1 MVPKVLLSGISY
13 RFQAL
18 QSLLMIR
25 IFTAVLALHMG
36 TCAWT
41 ADRIWTNQGPDNGTV
56 HSLGNGRMLV
66 YETGPN
72 VTTIYPG
79 PYTSPSIYK
88 LLLVDDRPVE
98 VVSERETGSAIWQ
111 HSVGVDGTNLGLM
124 TDFVDAELPCLIRH
138 LDLEKRLRFRL
149 ELIPDLQVQVVN
161 SAEGGKLMIRMDPGE
176 RIYQYYV
183 YPKPLY
189 HQIAWKGNMKVER
202 SKENPDVYHLE
213 IESGETELYFIGGPE
228 FSEVNEHAEGVAE
241 AGYAGLLERTR
252 NWWKQFTQERTD
264 FEELFPDH
272 LPEREKL
279 LRTIDDVSV
288 MIRTQQAAEGAVMAG
303 YPYPL
308 GYVRDQYGVSR
319 GYLALGYVEE
329 AKNILQFYWDV
340 WDKTGEIH
348 CAQGIGVDGIFH
360 IHENDE
366 VESPGY
372 LIMQAFDL
380 LEKTG
385 DQVFVRSIF
394 PMLEWCWEVQKK
406 HLIGNMLPFNGDE
419 TYVAGGILPRSA
431 LNDGSSEATM
441 LFIDGG
447 EKFLD
452 WIGTQY
458 LWDRNKVESEKE
470 LLAAVRKDFR
480 KNFWM
485 DGQLITNNPERASLG
500 EMPQFRHGVC
510 ERGGPD
516 CLVYRTYGFGGIDW
530 TQRDAHGRYQCMN
543 CLSLGPLA
551 EGDNTIYKLVSVSLT
566 PLYFQSNLLTT
577 EELKPVVDG
586 IYNSFQETGVLSSR
600 TSAAS
605 MDENQRSVG
614 YDYGLVL
621 FAMLQTGSKGSEDVY
636 LKTVEIV
643 DEIGAWSEYYL
654 GSVPSGTRCR
664 PWESA
669 INLEALI
676 EFAKQYTE

>member
-1 MVPKVLLSGISY
+1 MLPRQRILGTYNRSQTFQGIRMV
-13 RFQAL
+13 A
-18 QSLLMIR
+18 
-25 IFTAVLALHMG
+25 AVVALHIG
-36 TCAWT
+36 VYGWT
-41 ADRIWTNQGPDNGTV
+41 ADRTWTNEGEDNGTI
-56 HSLGNGRMLV
+56 HSLGNGKMLV
-66 YETGPN
+66 YETGPD
-72 VTTIYPG
+72 VTTLYPG
-79 PYTSPSIYK
+79 PYTSPSLYK
-88 LLLVDDRPVE
+88 LLLEDDRQVE
-98 VVSERETGSAIWQ
+98 VISERETGSAIWH
-111 HSVGVDGTNLGLM
+111 HSVNADGTILGSM
-124 TDFVDAELPCLIRH
+124 TDFVDADLPCLVRH
-138 LDLEKRLRFRL
+138 LDLEKGMQFRL

-161 SAEGGKLMIRMDPGE
+161 SDKGGKLVIRMDPGE

-189 HQIAWKGNMKVER
+189 HQISWKGNIKV
-202 SKENPDVYHLE
+202 KIADDNPDIYYIDVLPG
-213 IESGETELYFIGGPE
+213 ESDLYFVGGPE
-228 FSEVNEHAEGVAE
+228 FSEVIEHTDAVIE

-252 NWWKQFTQERTD
+252 NWWRQFTLERED
-264 FEELFPDH
+264 FEKLFPTN

-279 LRTIDDVSV
+279 LRTIDEVSV
-288 MIRTQQAAEGAVMAG
+288 MIRTQQSTEGAVIAG

-329 AKNILQFYWDV
+329 AKSILKFYWDI

-360 IHENDE
+360 IHENDD

-385 DQVFVRSIF
+385 DQVFIRSIF

-458 LWDRNKVESEKE
+458 IWERTKVESERD
-470 LLAAVRKDFR
+470 LLEAVRNDFR
-480 KNFWM
+480 KNFWIN
-485 DGQLITNNPERASLG
+485 DQLITNNPERTSLG
-500 EMPQFRHGVC
+500 EMPRFRHGVC
-510 ERGGPD
+510 ERAGPD
-516 CLVYRTYGFGGIDW
+516 CLVYREYGFGGIDW
-530 TQRDAHGRYQCMN
+530 TQRDSHGRYQCMN
-543 CLSLGPLA
+543 CLSLGPLPEA
-551 EGDNTIYKLVSVSLT
+551 DHTIYKLVSVSLT
-566 PLYFQSNLLTT
+566 PLYFQSGLVTP
-577 EELKPVVDG
+577 EELKAVVDD
-586 IYNSFQETGVLSSR
+586 IYNSFQKTGVLTSR
-600 TSAAS
+600 TSS
-605 MDENQRSVG
+605 GSVDDNQRSVG

-621 FAMLQTGSKGSEDVY
+621 FAMLQTASRGSEDVY
-636 LKTVEIV
+636 LKTLEIV
-643 DEIGAWSEYYL
+643 DEIGAWSEYYM
-654 GSVPSGTRCR
+654 GSTPSGTRCR

-676 EFAKQYTE
+676 EFAKQYTQ